1 MSSLDVMRSYLESV
15 GQLTK
20 SLHGPDM
27 AGPTKRRP
35 TQEDVEDLQKLIAD
49 QAGTNRIVLFFGL
62 SLILVVFIVALIAA
76 IRSGSSSG
84 AILGVAGIGTGAEAG
99 LLTWVLHLWSEY
111 NKFSFLLI
119 ISRHLDPDET
129 TKTILALFVNQK
141 SERKSR
147 NKVRLPT
154 ATRSDLN
161 SESSPIRN
169 DQSAR

>member
-27 AGPTKRRP
+27 AGPSKRKP
-35 TQEDVEDLQKLIAD
+35 TQKDVDDLQKLVTD

-76 IRSGSSSG
+76 IRSGSSPG

-129 TKTILALFVNQK
+129 TKAILALFVNQK
-141 SERKSR
+141 SDRKTR
-147 NKVRLPT
+147 KKARLPS
-154 ATRSDLN
+154 ATRSDVN
-161 SESSPIRN
+161 P
-169 DQSAR
+169 